1 MPWVRR
7 LVWRRVQSFEASSV
21 SLHPQ
26 SMIDDWMKGVVEG
39 HAAHLLVHDVLREQL
54 SLLAL

>member
-7 LVWRRVQSFEASSV
+7 QVWRQAQSFEASSV
-21 SLHPQ
+21 FLHPQ
-26 SMIDDWMKGVVEG
+26 GMIDDWMKGVVEG
-39 HAAHLLVHDVLREQL
+39 HVGDLLVHDVLREQL